1 MKRPSAGMWGMPRPT
16 KATPGR
22 AGRVPLGRSPA
33 VRMAGAVR
41 LGAGAR
47 LGVSEPVAAEVPVA
61 LVYNGVDHVVMM
73 MTPEHLDEFALGF
86 SLSEGIV
93 ERASDVAAI
102 RRSDLAQGIRL
113 ELAIPER
120 YAERLFAKQRN
131 LAGRTGC
138 GLCGIARI
146 EEALRPLRQAP
157 RGTALGVAAI
167 DRAVQSLPAWQAI
180 NRQTGSVHAAAF
192 VDPDGT
198 IRAVLEDVGR
208 HNALDKL
215 IGRVAGWS
223 PAEGFALVTSR
234 CSMEMVQKAVTAGF
248 AILASISAPTALAI
262 DLAEGAG
269 LTLAAFAR
277 GQGCTLYAHGERIGE
292 SP

>member
-1 MKRPSAGMWGMPRPT
+1 MAS
-16 KATPGR
+16 
-22 AGRVPLGRSPA
+22 A
-33 VRMAGAVR
+33 VRWGDGTTAP
-41 LGAGAR
+41 
-47 LGVSEPVAAEVPVA
+47 VSEVVASEVPVA

-73 MTPEHLDEFALGF
+73 VTPENLDEFAVGF

-93 ERASDVAAI
+93 DGVGDVTAI
-102 RRSDLAQGIRL
+102 RRSDLAVGIRL
-113 ELAIPER
+113 ELAIPEPF
-120 YAERLFAKQRN
+120 AERLFARQRN

-146 EEALRPLRQAP
+146 EDALRPLPPAP
-157 RGTALGVAAI
+157 SVPALRAAAI
-167 DRAVQSLPAWQAI
+167 DRAVLALPAWQVI
-180 NRQTGSVHAAAF
+180 NQATGSVHAAAF
-192 VDPDGT
+192 ADRDGA
-198 IRAVLEDVGR
+198 IRAVREDVGR

-215 IGRVAGWS
+215 IGAVAAAGWN

-277 GQGCTLYAHGERIGE
+277 GDGCTLYAHPDRIR
-292 SP
+292 P